1 MAKHMKILHESP
13 LYKELFKDYEQGLAD
28 GFNRGREEGREE
40 GREKGREEG
49 RKEGRKEVRE
59 AALFTLRHF
68 VAYRFHVTPDYF
80 DEKFQQFDL
89 EAIKQLTKIT
99 LDVATVAEF
108 EAALAQL
115 QTKPTE
121 DSPS

>member
-1 MAKHMKILHESP
+1 MKILHESP

-40 GREKGREEG
+40 GR
-49 RKEGRKEVRE
+49 KEVRE

-80 DEKFQQFDL
+80 DAKFQKFDL

-115 QTKPTE
+115 QPKPKE
-121 DSPS
+121 ESQA